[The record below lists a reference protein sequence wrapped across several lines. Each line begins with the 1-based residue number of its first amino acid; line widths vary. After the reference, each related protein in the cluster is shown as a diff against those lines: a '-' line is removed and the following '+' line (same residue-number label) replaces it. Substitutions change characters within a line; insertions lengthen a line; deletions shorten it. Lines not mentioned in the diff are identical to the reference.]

1 MVIGMVPFTLAFMAG
16 LEKELVQKAERVGDV
31 KRSMGDAAG
40 GDEKEEKR
48 VRALVRKWGS
58 LNLVRACLMGGA
70 GVVGLLA
77 L

>member
-31 KRSMGDAAG
+31 KRSVSDAAG
-40 GDEKEEKR
+40 GEKEEKR
-48 VRALVRKWGS
+48 VRALIEKWGG